1 MNSLVHSVQIF
12 YKEHVF
18 LLIFYTVFFF
28 FSISGNY
35 FYAHLRTHLF
45 LKKGCLVL
53 SSALHQ
59 GYTWLFHSSTTL
71 FPGKPPTLALHSGMS
86 PRLEVKPEKCC
97 GGSNVPETIPL
108 ASSDVRRDLQAAAR
122 SILHSAIC
130 SQKYRLP
137 FFPPGIFCVLS
148 CQEAGGSAS
157 GLGKVV
163 GKIRE

>member
-1 MNSLVHSVQIF
+1 MINEFSCSQCPDFLQRTCIPF
-12 YKEHVF
+12 Y
-18 LLIFYTVFFF
+18 LLHCFFFFF

-71 FPGKPPTLALHSGMS
+71 FPRKPPTLALHSGMS

-108 ASSDVRRDLQAAAR
+108 ASSDVRRDL
-122 SILHSAIC
+122 
-130 SQKYRLP
+130 
-137 FFPPGIFCVLS
+137 
-148 CQEAGGSAS
+148 
-157 GLGKVV
+157 
-163 GKIRE
+163 